1 MSSPESSFL
10 QWTIVLVLTTVA
22 LSVVVL
28 VQVASTYSAAYVAAP
43 KEIAT
48 FIDTIDFSIQENESY
63 DRDVAKVQ
71 RLEDKLRLGR
81 LLREIQKGGDDLR
94 EELNSL
100 VIAEGTTTLRTGAR
114 LMWATKR
121 RELEDSVR
129 RLDMLRMRFLVVYM
143 GIITSIADKQPP
155 PPPPMPRDPE
165 KMSAF
170 KTPTKPVLHKSHTE
184 HHHVKAR
191 PPVRRLTTQAIGHS
205 ENTGRPH
212 RQGWAGVVE
221 ELQMSPKMHQR
232 HASIEMSM
240 ALDKSSP
247 SSSTSASP

>member
-1 MSSPESSFL
+1 MSAPESGFL
-10 QWTIVLVLTTVA
+10 QWTIVLVLTSLV
-22 LSVVVL
+22 LSTIVLAQVV
-28 VQVASTYSAAYVAAP
+28 STYSAAYVDAP

-48 FIDTIDFSIQENESY
+48 FIDAVDFSIQENESY

-94 EELNSL
+94 EQLNAL
-100 VIAEGTTTLRTGAR
+100 VIAEGTTTLRTSAR
-114 LMWATKR
+114 LQWAAKR
-121 RELEDSVR
+121 RKIEDSVR
-129 RLDMLRMRFLVVYM
+129 RLDLLRMRFLVVYM

-155 PPPPMPRDPE
+155 PPPPLPRDPE
-165 KMSAF
+165 KMASF
-170 KTPTKPVLHKSHTE
+170 RTPSKPMFTKPVLQKAHTE
-184 HHHVKAR
+184 HHVKAR

-205 ENTGRPH
+205 EATGRPH

-221 ELQMSPKMHQR
+221 ELQMSPRMQQR

-240 ALDKSSP
+240 ADDK
-247 SSSTSASP
+247 ASP